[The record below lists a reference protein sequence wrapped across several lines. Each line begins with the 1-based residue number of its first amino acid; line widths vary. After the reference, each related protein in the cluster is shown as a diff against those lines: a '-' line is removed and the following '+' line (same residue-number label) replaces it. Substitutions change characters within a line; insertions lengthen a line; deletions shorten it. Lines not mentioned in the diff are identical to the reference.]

1 MGTMSKEGPQKALGA
16 QQWLTG
22 WHTGRRVAAR
32 QIGGSPGAMIREGHQ
47 GHQLKRCRGT
57 CRSKNKWWLSIGHH
71 RVRIT
76 KKI

>member
-1 MGTMSKEGPQKALGA
+1 V
-16 QQWLTG
+16 G
-22 WHTGRRVAAR
+22 WEVVEKSQRRWRGNIQEMVS
-32 QIGGSPGAMIREGHQ
+32 GEAMIREGHQ
-47 GHQLKRCRGT
+47 ELKRCRGT